1 MMSDIHKPERKLALT
16 VRLTE
21 SQYRGL
27 RKLARAR
34 DRSISATAR
43 QLIGDGLADIEAGDR
58 AQ

>member
-1 MMSDIHKPERKLALT
+1 MSDIHRPERKLALT

-21 SQYRGL
+21 SQYRDL
-27 RKLARAR
+27 RKLARAA

-43 QLIGDGLADIEAGDR
+43 ALISNGLADVAAKER